1 MKLSN
6 LKELTKDRDIS
17 RNDIVK
23 KVDQFLK
30 MDCDTKSIYQDLTKK
45 KVSQLQEMLK
55 TTTDP
60 KEKKK
65 IEELIKNHVTESE
78 TLNNSINY
86 TRSLLHK
93 KSFSCLIRRC
103 FLPAVLIIGVTA
115 TIYANLV
122 YSLPFLISGV
132 IAFGLSFLVLMAF
145 DKIYQWANSNEIALV
160 SHYGNTGDSKRKQEL
175 EALLASV
182 KTEMENSTTVAG
194 TKNQQNFRDCSKQLI
209 TKLEN
214 EIKLS
219 VELDNIFSRSSFL
232 NSGNEAFK
240 LDKFLDRFVEFIF
253 FE

>member
-6 LKELTKDRDIS
+6 LKNLAKDRDIS
-17 RNDIVK
+17 RDDILK

-30 MDCDTKSIYQDLTKK
+30 MDCATKSKYQDLTKK

-60 KEKKK
+60 EEKKK

-103 FLPAVLIIGVTA
+103 FLPAVIIIGVTA
-115 TIYANLV
+115 MIYAKLV
-122 YSLPFLISGV
+122 YDLPFLISGML
-132 IAFGLSFLVLMAF
+132 AFYLSFLVFMAF
-145 DKIYQWANSNEIALV
+145 DKICQWANSNEIALV

-175 EALLASV
+175 EALLDSV
-182 KTEMENSTTVAG
+182 KTETGNSTTVAE

-209 TKLEN
+209 TKLEK

-232 NSGNEAFK
+232 NSVNKAFK
-240 LDKFLDRFVEFIF
+240 LDRYLDKFLGFIF
-253 FE
+253 